1 MKYKGFL
8 ALILACVLLFS
19 SAHVFA
25 GTGKRIATAGATELL
40 IPVGAR
46 TTALSGANMAGVSGV
61 DALYWNP
68 AGVAL
73 SDKTA
78 EAMLSYQNWIGDIN
92 VSYLAATT
100 NLGTL
105 GNLGLSVKTLNFG
118 DIMETTVENPEGTG
132 LTFSPSYLTVGL
144 TYSRKMTDRIL
155 FGTTAKVVSEKIM
168 GSSASGI
175 GFDFGLQYVSP
186 VSGLKLGV
194 ALTNFGGNMKFEG
207 SELEQRV
214 VLPGTEAGTVLSSVA
229 VPTAKF
235 EMPSQLKI
243 GVSYDVALGESM
255 GLDLMGSFVN
265 NAYAFDQYIVGAE
278 YDFNNMLFIRAS
290 YSLAYKEGLEDQGVE
305 NGFASATED
314 YLFGP
319 AFGLG
324 LKFGKSIPLMLDY
337 AYQLTEFFDD
347 TQWFCLSVGF

>member
-1 MKYKGFL
+1 M
-8 ALILACVLLFS
+8 
-19 SAHVFA
+19 FA

-46 TTALSGANMAGVSGV
+46 TTALAGANMAGVSGV

-73 SDKTA
+73 SEQSV
-78 EAMLSYQNWIGDIN
+78 EAMFSYQNWIGDIN
-92 VSYLAATT
+92 VSYLAATS
-100 NLGTL
+100 NLGAL
-105 GNLGLSVKTLNFG
+105 GSMGLSVKTLNFG

-132 LTFSPSYLTVGL
+132 STFSPSYLTVGL

-155 FGTTAKVVSEKIM
+155 FGATAKVVSEKIM

-186 VSGLKLGV
+186 LSGLKLGV
-194 ALTNFGGNMKFEG
+194 VLTNFSGNMKFEG

-214 VLPGTEAGTVLSSVA
+214 ILPGTEAGTVLTSVA

-243 GVSYDVALGESM
+243 GVSYELGFGQDL
-255 GLDLMGSFVN
+255 GLDLMGTFVN
-265 NAYAFDQYIVGAE
+265 NAYSYDQYILGGE
-278 YDFNNMLFIRAS
+278 LDFMNMFFLRAS
-290 YSLAYKEGLEDQGVE
+290 YAMAYKEGLDEDD
-305 NGFASATED
+305 NGFVSASED
-314 YLFGP
+314 FLFGP

-324 LKFGKSIPLMLDY
+324 LKLGSNVPLHLDY
-337 AYQLTEFFDD
+337 AYQITEFFDSA
-347 TQWFCLSVGF
+347 QWFSLSVGF

>member
-8 ALILACVLLFS
+8 ALTLACVLLLS
-19 SAHVFA
+19 SAYVFA

-46 TTALSGANMAGVSGV
+46 NTALAGANMAGVKGV
-61 DALYWNP
+61 DAIYWNP

-73 SDKTA
+73 SDQSA
-78 EAMLSYQNWIGDIN
+78 EAMFSHQNWIGDIN
-92 VSYLAATT
+92 VSYLAAVT
-100 NLGTL
+100 NMGAI
-105 GNLGLSVKTLNFG
+105 GSIGLSVKSLNFG
-118 DIMETTVENPEGTG
+118 DIMETTVANPEGTG
-132 LTFSPSYLTVGL
+132 STFSPNYLTVGA

-155 FGTTAKVVSEKIM
+155 FGITAKMVSEKIM
-168 GSSASGI
+168 GTAASGL

-207 SELEQRV
+207 NNLEQRV
-214 VLPGTEAGTVLSSVA
+214 VLPGTDAGAVLTSVA

-243 GVSYDVALGESM
+243 GVSYALDFGQDL
-255 GLDLMGSFVN
+255 GLDLMGTFVN
-265 NAYAFDQYIVGAE
+265 NAYSFDQYIVGGE
-278 YDFNNMLFIRAS
+278 VNLMNMFFLRAS
-290 YSLAYKEGLEDQGVE
+290 YALAYKEGLADDQTGFVSASED
-305 NGFASATED
+305 F
-314 YLFGP
+314 LFGP

-324 LKFGKSIPLMLDY
+324 LKLGSSVPIYLDY
-337 AYQLTEFFDD
+337 AYQVTEFFDNA
-347 TQWFCLSVGF
+347 QWFSLSVGF